1 MIESDLIN
9 GGKAF
14 IAGGR
19 VLVQCRDCGKV
30 VRLDKYFLGSLHICS
45 LERAQEA
52 DASRRQAEENKRY
65 GA

>member
-1 MIESDLIN
+1 MSDGNFIN
-9 GGKAF
+9 EGKPF
-14 IAGGR
+14 IVGR
-19 VLVQCRDCGKV
+19 RVVAQCQACGKI
-30 VRLDKYFLGSLHICS
+30 VRLDKPFLGSLHICS